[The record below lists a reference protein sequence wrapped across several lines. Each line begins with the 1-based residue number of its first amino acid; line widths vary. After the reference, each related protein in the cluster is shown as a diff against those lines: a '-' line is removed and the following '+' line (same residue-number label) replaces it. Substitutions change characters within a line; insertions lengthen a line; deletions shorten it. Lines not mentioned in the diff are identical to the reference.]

1 MSARKNKLINLFK
14 ITKVGQEDSS
24 VKSPAVSIS
33 NDSAFFI
40 TKELFLKNLKGLGD
54 KDKAKIPSISV

>member
-1 MSARKNKLINLFK
+1 MLNRKNKLKELLK
-14 ITKVGQEDSS
+14 ITKTAQQSPQS
-24 VKSPAVSIS
+24 VPQVSD
-33 NDSAFFI
+33 DSAFFI